1 MKHRLYSYLDF
12 NKVFFNGC
20 VKMQDMKM
28 QDVKM
33 KDQIA
38 RQENAG
44 HKNEGPN
51 CKA

>member
-1 MKHRLYSYLDF
+1 
-12 NKVFFNGC
+12 
-20 VKMQDMKM
+20 M

-44 HKNEGPN
+44 HENAGQVQHNTQAVHAEIKI
-51 CKA
+51 